1 MTRATAVLLAIAAAG
16 GLASWVLLLVDPSL
30 GAAFLPVGVPP
41 TLIRTFVLA
50 DLVCFVILPAA
61 AAWGVAR
68 ARPWGGGALLLF
80 CGAAI
85 YAALWGW
92 GTVLTTGE
100 GLAGAFLMTP
110 SAVVF
115 PVLARKLRPAS
126 GA

>member
-1 MTRATAVLLAIAAAG
+1 VTRAAPVLLAIAAAG

-30 GAAFLPVGVPP
+30 GAAFLPAGVPP
-41 TLIRTFVLA
+41 ALIRTFVLA

-61 AAWGVAR
+61 AAWGFAR
-68 ARPWGGGALLLF
+68 SRTWASGALLLY

-100 GLAGAFLMTP
+100 GLAGALLMTP